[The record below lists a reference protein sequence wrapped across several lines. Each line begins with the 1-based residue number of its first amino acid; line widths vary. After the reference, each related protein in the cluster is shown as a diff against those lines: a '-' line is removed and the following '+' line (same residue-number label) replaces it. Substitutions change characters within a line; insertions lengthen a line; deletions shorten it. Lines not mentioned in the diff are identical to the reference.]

1 MPKVVVALGGALI
14 LAACAGG
21 VQKDLSAE
29 AIVRDRAS
37 ERWKLLVEGRL
48 ESAYNYQTPEYREIY
63 DFKHFRRKFGTAG
76 MWSKAEVK
84 SVSCDEKC
92 IATIEIHVKMR
103 PGRWGDVIETSEF
116 VKEQWVRSADLDQ
129 WFYLSNE

>member
-1 MPKVVVALGGALI
+1 VKNLIFIVCGRNDVKKMPKVVVALGGALI

-76 MWSKAEVK
+76 MWSKA
-84 SVSCDEKC
+84 
-92 IATIEIHVKMR
+92 
-103 PGRWGDVIETSEF
+103 P
-116 VKEQWVRSADLDQ
+116 LL
-129 WFYLSNE
+129 LSLYNKG

>member
-1 MPKVVVALGGALI
+1 LLSHLFKYIELCLMSFNMEGMMLKKMPKVVVALGGALI

-48 ESAYNYQTPEYREIY
+48 EFAYNY
-63 DFKHFRRKFGTAG
+63 
-76 MWSKAEVK
+76 
-84 SVSCDEKC
+84 
-92 IATIEIHVKMR
+92 
-103 PGRWGDVIETSEF
+103 
-116 VKEQWVRSADLDQ
+116 L
-129 WFYLSNE
+129 